1 MSRYDKI
8 FERVKPVLGN
18 TFSLALPGLSNLLL
32 SLLVIRIYNAEW
44 WGAIVELQVIY
55 YLATNFTAW
64 GNKEFLLREFSNSP
78 SNIRNS
84 WSSSFN
90 TRALYILIPVCV
102 GLFIFNHSVSGI
114 FLISWV
120 VLRHIQQSFEVIAT
134 YEKKFNT
141 IVVSEFASLFML
153 CGTLFFFKNVEYEMV
168 LLFITI
174 SYLLRTLI
182 VGVSFRKYLLFAANI
197 DLAAITASFTFML
210 LAFSNIVQTKADL
223 MVLDK
228 LMSKTVLA
236 QYGVVTSFIF
246 LSKSAI
252 TFIIYPFVKNIY
264 RLNKDSIKLLSMVF
278 LKFGI
283 AITLAGIL
291 LQYIMLTYFYHFEF
305 SIVIYLLS
313 FICVLPSF
321 WYTPIVFFLFKN
333 EQQQRVIIVNVV
345 GILINVLAC
354 FYFIRFYGVIGG
366 LLSMALSQVLM
377 LAMVYYYFIRI
388 TSDEH

>member
-120 VLRHIQQSFEVIAT
+120 VLRHIQQSF
-134 YEKKFNT
+134 
-141 IVVSEFASLFML
+141 
-153 CGTLFFFKNVEYEMV
+153 
-168 LLFITI
+168 
-174 SYLLRTLI
+174 
-182 VGVSFRKYLLFAANI
+182 
-197 DLAAITASFTFML
+197 
-210 LAFSNIVQTKADL
+210 
-223 MVLDK
+223 
-228 LMSKTVLA
+228 
-236 QYGVVTSFIF
+236 
-246 LSKSAI
+246 
-252 TFIIYPFVKNIY
+252 
-264 RLNKDSIKLLSMVF
+264 
-278 LKFGI
+278 
-283 AITLAGIL
+283 
-291 LQYIMLTYFYHFEF
+291 
-305 SIVIYLLS
+305 
-313 FICVLPSF
+313 
-321 WYTPIVFFLFKN
+321 
-333 EQQQRVIIVNVV
+333 
-345 GILINVLAC
+345 
-354 FYFIRFYGVIGG
+354 
-366 LLSMALSQVLM
+366 
-377 LAMVYYYFIRI
+377 
-388 TSDEH
+388 